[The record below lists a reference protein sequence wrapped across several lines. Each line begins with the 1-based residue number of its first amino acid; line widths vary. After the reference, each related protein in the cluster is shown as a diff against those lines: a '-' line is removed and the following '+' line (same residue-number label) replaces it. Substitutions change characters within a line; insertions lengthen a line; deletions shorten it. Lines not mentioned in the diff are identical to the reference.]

1 MCTVCLFIK
10 YYPCVHFL
18 LGSYLQEAP
27 VITDKPEIVYVMENQ
42 SVTITITLNH
52 VNAAVIWR
60 RYLLS
65 SLLLLSLFSY
75 CMITTRSYSIVKR
88 LETIFGIVQNLCWER
103 IHIAILEY

>member
-1 MCTVCLFIK
+1 M
-10 YYPCVHFL
+10 
-18 LGSYLQEAP
+18 
-27 VITDKPEIVYVMENQ
+27 ITDKPEIVYVMENQ

-88 LETIFGIVQNLCWER
+88 LETIFGIVQNLYLER